1 MSLLLIIA
9 IGLGVGLLLGLTG
22 IGSGSVL
29 TPLLILAGG
38 VAPAK
43 AVGTSLAFAFVTK
56 IVASASFCRRGLVD
70 FAILK
75 KLAPGAVAGLLLG
88 FFLLRN
94 LGGRS
99 PQMENAFLQR
109 AIGVVLLAV
118 FTLMAAHLFPS
129 TAGHA
134 LAERMMRFAQPHE
147 RPLAFAAALAV
158 GLSVTL
164 TSVGAGA
171 ALIPALYLIY
181 RPDSGRLVGTSIFFG
196 TALSAAAGLLH
207 ASAGNVDILLVAA
220 LLVGSLPAIWLAS
233 HLHGRLPRLVS
244 EGIIATAMLA
254 LGVRLFFL

>member
-38 VAPAK
+38 LTPAK
-43 AVGTSLAFAFVTK
+43 AVGTSLAFAFATK
-56 IVASASFCRRGLVD
+56 IVASVSFCRRGLLD
-70 FAILK
+70 FSTLK
-75 KLAPGAVAGLLLG
+75 KLAPGAATGLLLG

-99 PQMENAFLQR
+99 PQIENAFLQR
-109 AIGVVLLAV
+109 AIGVALLAV
-118 FTLMAAHLFPS
+118 FALMAVRLFPN

-134 LAERMMRFAQPHE
+134 LGERMMRFAQPHE
-147 RPLAFAAALAV
+147 RTMAFAAGFAV

-164 TSVGAGA
+164 TSIGAGA
-171 ALIPALYLIY
+171 VLIPVLYLLY

-196 TALSAAAGLLH
+196 TLLSAAAGLLH
-207 ASAGNVDILLVAA
+207 ASEGNVDILLVAV
-220 LLVGSLPAIWLAS
+220 LLLGSLPAIWLAS
-233 HLHGRLPRLVS
+233 HLHGRLPRMVS
-244 EGIIATAMLA
+244 EAIIAAAMLA
-254 LGVRLFFL
+254 LGVRLFLL

>member
-1 MSLLLIIA
+1 LNLLLITA

-29 TPLLILAGG
+29 TPLLILVAGL
-38 VAPAK
+38 APAK
-43 AVGTSLAFAFVTK
+43 AVGTSLAFAFATK
-56 IVASASFCRRGLVD
+56 IVASISFHRRELVD
-70 FAILK
+70 FLILK

-88 FFLLRN
+88 FIVLRN

-99 PQMENAFLQR
+99 PQIENAFLQR
-109 AIGVVLLAV
+109 AIGVALLAV
-118 FTLMAAHLFPS
+118 FALMAARLFPN
-129 TAGHA
+129 TAGNA
-134 LAERMMRFAQPHE
+134 FAGRMMSFAQARE
-147 RPLAFAAALAV
+147 RGLALTAGFAV

-164 TSVGAGA
+164 TSIGAGA
-171 ALIPALYLIY
+171 ALIPMLYLLY

-196 TALSAAAGLLH
+196 TILSAAAGLLH
-207 ASAGNVDILLVAA
+207 AGQGDVDVRVVAA

-244 EGIIATAMLA
+244 EGIIATTLLA

>member
-1 MSLLLIIA
+1 LNLLLITA

-29 TPLLILAGG
+29 TPLLILVAGL
-38 VAPAK
+38 APAK
-43 AVGTSLAFAFVTK
+43 AVGTSLAFAFATK
-56 IVASASFCRRGLVD
+56 IVASISFHRRGLVD
-70 FAILK
+70 FLILK

-88 FFLLRN
+88 FIVLRN

-99 PQMENAFLQR
+99 PQIENAFLQR
-109 AIGVVLLAV
+109 AIGVALLAV
-118 FTLMAAHLFPS
+118 FALMAARLFPN
-129 TAGHA
+129 TAGNA
-134 LAERMMRFAQPHE
+134 FARRMMTFAQAHE
-147 RPLAFAAALAV
+147 RGLALTAGFAV

-164 TSVGAGA
+164 TSIGAGA
-171 ALIPALYLIY
+171 ALIPMLYLLY

-196 TALSAAAGLLH
+196 TILSAAAGLLH
-207 ASAGNVDILLVAA
+207 AGQGDVDVRVVAA

-244 EGIIATAMLA
+244 EGIIATTLLA

>member
-9 IGLGVGLLLGLTG
+9 IGSGVGLLLGLTG

-38 VAPAK
+38 LTPAK
-43 AVGTSLAFAFVTK
+43 AVGTSLVFAFATK
-56 IVASASFCRRGLVD
+56 IVASASFCRRRLVD
-70 FAILK
+70 FPLLK
-75 KLAPGAVAGLLLG
+75 KLTPGAVTGLLLG

-99 PQMENAFLQR
+99 PQIENAFLQR
-109 AIGVVLLAV
+109 AIGVALLAV
-118 FTLMAAHLFPS
+118 FALMAVRLFPN

-134 LAERMMRFAQPHE
+134 LGERMMRFAQPHE
-147 RPLAFAAALAV
+147 RTMAFAAGFAV

-164 TSVGAGA
+164 TSIGAGA
-171 ALIPALYLIY
+171 VLIPVLYLLY

-196 TALSAAAGLLH
+196 TLLSAAAGLLH
-207 ASAGNVDILLVAA
+207 ASEGNVDILLVTV
-220 LLVGSLPAIWLAS
+220 LLLGSLPAIWLAS

-244 EGIIATAMLA
+244 EAIIATAMLA
-254 LGVRLFFL
+254 LGVRLFLL

>member
-1 MSLLLIIA
+1 MNLLLITA

-29 TPLLILAGG
+29 TPLLILVAGL
-38 VAPAK
+38 APAK
-43 AVGTSLAFAFVTK
+43 AVGTSLAFAFATK
-56 IVASASFCRRGLVD
+56 IVASISFHRRGLVD
-70 FAILK
+70 FLILK

-88 FFLLRN
+88 FIVLRN

-99 PQMENAFLQR
+99 PQIENAFLQR
-109 AIGVVLLAV
+109 AIGVALLAV
-118 FTLMAAHLFPS
+118 FALMAARLFPN
-129 TAGHA
+129 TAGNA
-134 LAERMMRFAQPHE
+134 FARRMMTFAQAHE
-147 RPLAFAAALAV
+147 RGLALTAGFAV

-164 TSVGAGA
+164 TSIGAGA
-171 ALIPALYLIY
+171 ALIPMLYLLY

-196 TALSAAAGLLH
+196 TIVSAAAGLLH
-207 ASAGNVDILLVAA
+207 AGQGDVDVRIVAA

-244 EGIIATAMLA
+244 EGIIATTLLA